1 MGCVYR
7 RWWYLQLSCILMMNL
22 VTANFEI
29 QKQALASISSGNLEE
44 IDHECWELCSM
55 MLIEMKKLKVANTV
69 PGFWNFM
76 MFLQKSNRPRHY
88 NIFIHLAQD
97 FWSMYV
103 DCALSRAH
111 GMGRRQLTAPQVYF
125 DISMEDS
132 RKVGS
137 CKTLVLGAWGR
148 RLLKHQTG

>member
-1 MGCVYR
+1 MGYVYR
-7 RWWYLQLSCILMMNL
+7 RWWYFQLSSILMMNL
-22 VTANFEI
+22 VAANFEI

-44 IDHECWELCSM
+44 IDHECWEFCSM

-69 PGFWNFM
+69 AGFWNFM

-88 NIFIHLAQD
+88 NIFINLAQD

-111 GMGRRQLTAPQVYF
+111 GMGRRQLTSPKVYF
-125 DISMEDS
+125 NISTKDS
-132 RKVGS
+132 KKIGS
-137 CKTLVLGAWGR
+137 YKTLVLGAWGR

>member
-1 MGCVYR
+1 MGYVYR
-7 RWWYLQLSCILMMNL
+7 RWWYFQLSSILMMNL

-69 PGFWNFM
+69 AGFWNFM

-88 NIFIHLAQD
+88 NIFINLAQD

-111 GMGRRQLTAPQVYF
+111 GMGRRQLTNPKVYF
-125 DISMEDS
+125 NISTKDS
-132 RKVGS
+132 RKVGFY
-137 CKTLVLGAWGR
+137 KAWVLGAWGR